1 MTVSKII
8 ISWAFL
14 QGSGLLILSKS
25 LFKLIAKRLWFVTT
39 QSNEV
44 PSAKSLGL
52 DTKFS
57 DKLLMQINSNIWPS
71 MEPWGTSDP
80 LFSCLLKV
88 GRSRSQMFFKIGVL
102 KNFADF
108 KEK

>member
-1 MTVSKII
+1 MVCNNTNGVS
-8 ISWAFL
+8 
-14 QGSGLLILSKS
+14 
-25 LFKLIAKRLWFVTT
+25 
-39 QSNEV
+39 
-44 PSAKSLGL
+44 SAKSLGL

-57 DKLLMQINSNIWPS
+57 DKLLMQINSNIGPS